1 MSPYAILGIPENS
14 QIEVVKT
21 AYRKLAK
28 QYHPDLNPD
37 NAGAATRFHEIQ
49 TAYDQISSPAPIHQ
63 AQRFHFTTV
72 LETLIEVTIEEAF
85 HGAKKSLTIR
95 TPFGKSVEL
104 LVDVPVNTLHGTR
117 LKVTGLPPSLNTVDL
132 YIVILVSESGL
143 LRVMNTTIVTRL
155 TIDFVTAILGGEK
168 SVMTLDGERYFTID
182 AGTQPGAMVK
192 LSGLGFKIPNAPNGQ
207 RDDFVVILDISLPQT
222 VSEEQKAALEAFR
235 SAA

>member
-37 NAGAATRFHEIQ
+37 DAGAESRFHEIQ
-49 TAYDQISSPAPIHQ
+49 SAYDQITSPAP
-63 AQRFHFTTV
+63 AQQSPRFHFTTV
-72 LETLIEVTIEEAF
+72 LETMIEVTIEEAF

-95 TPFGKSVEL
+95 TPFGDSVEL

-117 LKVTGLPPSLNTVDL
+117 LKVTGLPQSLNTVDL
-132 YIVILVSESGL
+132 YIIVVISEAGP
-143 LRVMNTTIVTRL
+143 LRVMNTTIVARL

-168 SVMTLDGERYFTID
+168 SVMTLDGERYFTVD

-192 LSGLGFKIPNAPNGQ
+192 LSGLGFRIPNAPNGQ

-222 VSEEQKAALEAFR
+222 ISENQKAALEAFR
-235 SAA
+235 DAA